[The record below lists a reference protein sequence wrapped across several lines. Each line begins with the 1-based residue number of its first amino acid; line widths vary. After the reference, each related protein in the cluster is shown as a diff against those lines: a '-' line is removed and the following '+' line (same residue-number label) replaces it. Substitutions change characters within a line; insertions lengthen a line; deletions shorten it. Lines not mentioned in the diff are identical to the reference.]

1 MRLRLWRSD
10 SMDNQNIIDEIKFLH
25 DAFINKIQLIN
36 SYKKHIED
44 TTKIYL
50 LDLEKKAQQI
60 DNNEHLDIDDEIRL
74 CRLSYFDIM
83 REKQINPEFTEHT
96 LDGLYDLALS
106 HHNKQYQWLLVEAYE
121 LYAKFLKD
129 LYVLIGF
136 YDNDFWCASHFGDI
150 SINEIKSQSKEWF
163 EKCVIN
169 KETYKIV
176 EQFRKKLKL
185 MQNYETGKDIVIN
198 GITAYR
204 DPYIEKKNYQHYM
217 QMITKFRNYIVHD
230 KGEVLDREKLLKII
244 VNSKKP
250 EEIENFKTVVDDYF
264 GLNKYENTICLI
276 EIKSP
281 IISNFGNRTSQRLFT
296 LLQIISSHAKLIS
309 DLSILMFREK
319 A

>member
-1 MRLRLWRSD
+1 MEEQKQRIENNEYLD
-10 SMDNQNIIDEIKFLH
+10 VDDEIKV
-25 DAFINKIQLIN
+25 
-36 SYKKHIED
+36 
-44 TTKIYL
+44 
-50 LDLEKKAQQI
+50 
-60 DNNEHLDIDDEIRL
+60 

-83 REKQINPEFTEHT
+83 RENLINPEFTPHMI
-96 LDGLYDLALS
+96 DGLYDLTLS

-136 YDNDFWCASHFGDI
+136 YDNDFWCASDFGDI
-150 SINEIKSQSKEWF
+150 SINEITSQPKEWF

-169 KETYKIV
+169 KETYKIL

-185 MQNYETGKDIVIN
+185 TQNYETGKDIVIN

-204 DPYIEKKNYQHYM
+204 DPYKEKKNYQYYM

-230 KGEVLDREKLLKII
+230 KGEVSDKEKMLKNI

-250 EEIENFKTVVDDYF
+250 EEIENFKMVVDAYF

-281 IISNFGNRTSQRLFT
+281 IVSSFGNHTYSRLFI
-296 LLQIISSHAKLIS
+296 LLQIISSHATLIS
-309 DLSILMFREK
+309 DLSILFFREK
-319 A
+319 IFQNDIFSK